1 MLTTAIGLILAFSTN
16 KPMFFASLRVVK
28 TPSKLKVSLL
38 WNAEFGYEST
48 KYMATHEVYKG
59 KLLYE

>member
-1 MLTTAIGLILAFSTN
+1 
-16 KPMFFASLRVVK
+16 MFFASLRVVK
-28 TPSKLKVSLL
+28 MVKVVKLKVLL